1 MVENIEW
8 TDHKT
13 SISIAF
19 NLIIVNKTDKFSAS
33 WSVFV
38 AHDVIFSDMKCK
50 SIGTSIV
57 LVFGCILIDY
67 YSRSLNVKFP
77 LTLASLS
84 CSSLIICFP
93 LYALTG
99 NLLLIIISPK
109 NGPTQKLK
117 NIVFQYSNQGCKAIG
132 PTRTVRFSQIPS
144 SLGTWSLSHGA
155 QIRIKSDFWKSDQ
168 KLFFSDNTKCIP
180 IPSTF
185 IWTFSFTFI
194 IWARR

>member
-1 MVENIEW
+1 MVKDKAGISHQ
-8 TDHKT
+8 TPT
-13 SISIAF
+13 STEL
-19 NLIIVNKTDKFSAS
+19 NLIIKNQTNRQSFQWLELPVFSAY
-33 WSVFV
+33 
-38 AHDVIFSDMKCK
+38 DVIISDMKCK

-99 NLLLIIISPK
+99 NLLFNYNQSKKWTNSKSKKITI
-109 NGPTQKLK
+109 
-117 NIVFQYSNQGCKAIG
+117 FQYLSQGSRTG
-132 PTRTVRFSQIPS
+132 RLPTI
-144 SLGTWSLSHGA
+144 
-155 QIRIKSDFWKSDQ
+155 
-168 KLFFSDNTKCIP
+168 FFSDNTKCIP
-180 IPSTF
+180 ISSTF

-194 IWARR
+194 IWTRR

>member
-1 MVENIEW
+1 MVENIEG
-8 TDHKT
+8 TSHKT
-13 SISIAF
+13 STSIAF
-19 NLIIVNKTDKFSAS
+19 NLVIVNKTDKFSAS

-117 NIVFQYSNQGCKAIG
+117 NIVFN
-132 PTRTVRFSQIPS
+132 
-144 SLGTWSLSHGA
+144 
-155 QIRIKSDFWKSDQ
+155 IRIRDVKQLVRLGPSDS
-168 KLFFSDNTKCIP
+168 
-180 IPSTF
+180 
-185 IWTFSFTFI
+185 
-194 IWARR
+194 RRYRAVSVHGPWVMEPKFE

>member
-1 MVENIEW
+1 MLFGQFLLPM
-8 TDHKT
+8 TL
-13 SISIAF
+13 F
-19 NLIIVNKTDKFSAS
+19 
-33 WSVFV
+33 
-38 AHDVIFSDMKCK
+38 FSDMKCK

-117 NIVFQYSNQGCKAIG
+117 N
-132 PTRTVRFSQIPS
+132 T
-144 SLGTWSLSHGA
+144 
-155 QIRIKSDFWKSDQ
+155 
-168 KLFFSDNTKCIP
+168 FFS
-180 IPSTF
+180 TF
-185 IWTFSFTFI
+185 ESGMKIDWSDSDPRMVTIRELNRVSVHDP
-194 IWARR
+194 

>member
-1 MVENIEW
+1 MVENIAGMS
-8 TDHKT
+8 HKT
-13 SISIAF
+13 STSIAF
-19 NLIIVNKTDKFSAS
+19 NWIIVNKTDKFSAI

-109 NGPTQKLK
+109 NGPNPETKK
-117 NIVFQYSNQGCKAIG
+117 YYFFN
-132 PTRTVRFSQIPS
+132 
-144 SLGTWSLSHGA
+144 
-155 QIRIKSDFWKSDQ
+155 IRIREEKRFVRLRPSGNWTENWCESWSDPDR
-168 KLFFSDNTKCIP
+168 P
-180 IPSTF
+180 ILAEFDRTTRYRSVSVHGPWVMEPEF
-185 IWTFSFTFI
+185 E
-194 IWARR
+194 

>member
-1 MVENIEW
+1 MVENKAELS
-8 TDHKT
+8 HET
-13 SISIAF
+13 STSIAF
-19 NLIIVNKTDKFSAS
+19 NLIIVKKQTKTDFSAI

-109 NGPTQKLK
+109 NGPNPETKK
-117 NIVFQYSNQGCKAIG
+117 YYFFN
-132 PTRTVRFSQIPS
+132 
-144 SLGTWSLSHGA
+144 
-155 QIRIKSDFWKSDQ
+155 IRIREEKRFVRLGPSGNWTERWSNSDR
-168 KLFFSDNTKCIP
+168 P
-180 IPSTF
+180 ILAELDRTTRYRSVSVHGPWVMEPEF
-185 IWTFSFTFI
+185 E
-194 IWARR
+194 

>member
-1 MVENIEW
+1 MS
-8 TDHKT
+8 HKT
-13 SISIAF
+13 STSIAF
-19 NLIIVNKTDKFSAS
+19 NWIIVNKTDKFSAILP
-33 WSVFV
+33 VFV

-109 NGPTQKLK
+109 NGPTLKLK
-117 NIVFQYSNQGCKAIG
+117 KKNYFSTFESGMKSDWSDSDHPGIEPRIG
-132 PTRTVRFSQIPS
+132 SYHSIPS
-144 SLGTWSLSHGA
+144 SLGSWFMIQG
-155 QIRIKSDFWKSDQ
+155 
-168 KLFFSDNTKCIP
+168 P
-180 IPSTF
+180 
-185 IWTFSFTFI
+185 
-194 IWARR
+194 

>member
-1 MVENIEW
+1 MVENIEG
-8 TDHKT
+8 TSHKT
-13 SISIAF
+13 STSIAF
-19 NLIIVNKTDKFSAS
+19 NLVIVNKTDKFSAS

-99 NLLLIIISPK
+99 NLLFNYNQSKKWTNSKSKKITI
-109 NGPTQKLK
+109 
-117 NIVFQYSNQGCKAIG
+117 FQYLSQGSRTG
-132 PTRTVRFSQIPS
+132 RLPTI
-144 SLGTWSLSHGA
+144 
-155 QIRIKSDFWKSDQ
+155 
-168 KLFFSDNTKCIP
+168 FFSDNTKCIP
-180 IPSTF
+180 ISSTF

-194 IWARR
+194 IWTRR

>member
-1 MVENIEW
+1 MVANIAGMS
-8 TDHKT
+8 HKT
-13 SISIAF
+13 SLSIAF
-19 NLIIVNKTDKFSAS
+19 NWIIVNKTDKFSAILP
-33 WSVFV
+33 VFV

-109 NGPTQKLK
+109 NGPTLKLK
-117 NIVFQYSNQGCKAIG
+117 KKTIFQHSNQEWKAIG
-132 PTRTVRFSQIPS
+132 PTRTIRELNRELDRTTRYRAVSVHGLWFRVHDS
-144 SLGTWSLSHGA
+144 WSPNS
-155 QIRIKSDFWKSDQ
+155 
-168 KLFFSDNTKCIP
+168 N
-180 IPSTF
+180 
-185 IWTFSFTFI
+185 
-194 IWARR
+194 